1 MHAQRQLMNE
11 LELLIRNDIPCFG
24 VKTEISTL
32 LPFFETYKLSHV
44 PIVEEGVFLGTFAH
58 EDALTLDESEIL
70 DTHRY
75 LWQGFFCRSQMH
87 WLEFWETQLN
97 NESNMLPILD
107 ETSKYLG
114 VILLE
119 DLSSIFQQT
128 PFVKEKGAL
137 VVVEKNLEDYSMG
150 QIVQIVESANGRI
163 LGLFASEMQQNAIQV
178 TVKIASG
185 SIQNMLQT
193 FRRYN
198 YEIISQHDDDSYIA
212 NLKERSAYLDRY
224 LNI

>member
-1 MHAQRQLMNE
+1 MNE
-11 LELLIRNDIPCFG
+11 LELLIRKDIPIFD
-24 VKTEISTL
+24 VKTDIQTL
-32 LPFFETYKLSHV
+32 LPYYETYKLSHL
-44 PIVEEGVFLGTFAH
+44 PIVEEGVFMGTFAH
-58 EDALTLDESEIL
+58 EDALTLDAYEIV
-70 DTHRY
+70 DAHRY
-75 LWQGFFCRSQMH
+75 LWQGFFCRNYTH
-87 WLEFWETQLN
+87 WLECWETQLK
-97 NESNMLPILD
+97 NESNLLPILD
-107 ETSKYLG
+107 EASKYLG
-114 VILLE
+114 IVLLE
-119 DLSSIFQQT
+119 DISSIFQQT

-137 VVVEKNLEDYSMG
+137 IVVEKSLVDYSMG

-163 LGLFASEMQQNAIQV
+163 LGLFASDMQQTTIQV
-178 TVKIASG
+178 TIKIAAG